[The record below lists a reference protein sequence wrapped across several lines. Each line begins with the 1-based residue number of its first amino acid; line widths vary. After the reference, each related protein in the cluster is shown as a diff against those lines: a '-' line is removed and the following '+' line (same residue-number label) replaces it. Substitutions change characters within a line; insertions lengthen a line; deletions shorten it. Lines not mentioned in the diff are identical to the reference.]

1 MKTKLVL
8 WAQTSKDEK
17 ALLAYQLRAEDNV
30 VDLWT
35 FSGENATN
43 DVHRALMYEWREGK
57 EMAFPTTGYKHHEM
71 ELSVS
76 NSLLPE
82 GFKAEKEELIT
93 RAQTEWH
100 FVVLSAKLNHSYLS
114 ELEDLE
120 EKVKV
125 TESFQPGIWEELV
138 GFWDKVQEQVRER
151 NLSKDHANALRDKT
165 NSLFSTLK
173 GLRRKLDDEFK
184 VQAKTVFE
192 KFIGIIDNLDK
203 KIDSGSNLASLF
215 NELKDIQKECKEAK
229 LTRDLRSKLWDR
241 IDASFKIVKEKR
253 FGPEGASGNSPL
265 ERVERRYQGLL
276 KAIKRMEHSI
286 QRDEKDL
293 SFQRSKMNS
302 FDAGQLETQLR
313 EAKIKVIQ
321 VQADSKNEKLAD
333 MHKTREQ
340 LEKQIEKEKAKS
352 EKIKAAQKAKEEK
365 AKKTA
370 EEAPSDAQ
378 KPAESQ
384 KKDAGDKKDTAKKEE
399 VVAKNKT
406 DQKEPVEK
414 KTKAPTKEKPAKA
427 AKETAKPAAPATE
440 QPADTTEKA
449 ETAKKTEVKK
459 AAKKATVASVT
470 KEAVEAETP
479 KEEAKKVVKKAK
491 KTKPAKEEVNEPDAT
506 KTEEPAVV
514 EPTENAI
521 EEIVELPT
529 NTEEKTKQEEE

>member
-8 WAQTSKDEK
+8 WAQNDKEEK

-57 EMAFPTTGYKHHEM
+57 EMAFPSTGYKHHEM

-82 GFKAEKEELIT
+82 GFKAEKEELIS

-173 GLRRKLDDEFK
+173 DLRRKLDDEFK

-192 KFIGIIDNLDK
+192 KFIGIIDHLDK
-203 KIDSGSNLASLF
+203 KIDSGSNLGALF

-241 IDASFKIVKEKR
+241 IDASFKVVKEKR

-293 SFQRSKMNS
+293 NFQRSKMNS

-321 VQADSKNEKLAD
+321 VQVDSKKEKLAD

-365 AKKTA
+365 AQKA
-370 EEAPSDAQ
+370 AEAPSDSA
-378 KPAESQ
+378 KPAET
-384 KKDAGDKKDTAKKEE
+384 KKEEGGDKK
-399 VVAKNKT
+399 
-406 DQKEPVEK
+406 EPTEK
-414 KTKAPTKEKPAKA
+414 KVKAAKKEKPAKA
-427 AKETAKPAAPATE
+427 AKDAPKPEAPVADAKEAEAPKKADVKKAAKKATAAAVVEEAVAPKAEE
-440 QPADTTEKA
+440 QPAEAVKA
-449 ETAKKTEVKK
+449 VEVETPKKEVKK
-459 AAKKATVASVT
+459 AAKKA
-470 KEAVEAETP
+470 
-479 KEEAKKVVKKAK
+479 KA
-491 KTKPAKEEVNEPDAT
+491 AT
-506 KTEEPAVV
+506 KVKEVTEPEAPKAEEPAA
-514 EPTENAI
+514 ETTENAV

-529 NTEEKTKQEEE
+529 TSTEETTKKEEE